1 MIILLK
7 PKIVILGAGYA
18 GLMTL
23 TRLQKTINVNEAEII
38 LVNKHDYHY
47 ETTWLHHA
55 AAGTLHHD
63 RVRFN
68 INNLIDRNKV
78 KFIQGTVV
86 EINTDKKKVRLE
98 NDEVSYDYLV
108 VALGGESETFGIKGL
123 KEHSFAIVSVN
134 AARKIRNHIE
144 YQFATYHTAGEKTE
158 DKLTIVV
165 GGAGFTGMEFL
176 GEMTDRIPK
185 LCRDYDIKENQVKF
199 ICVEATDSPLT
210 GFDTDLVSYAMAYLE
225 GRGVQFKLNTEIRE
239 CTPGGVIIQSGDE
252 QEEIKARTVIWS
264 AGIRGST
271 VIDRSGFEAKRGRVV
286 VQPDLRAP
294 GLDNVFIIGDCS
306 IVLNKKDQYEYPP
319 TAQIAMQQ
327 GITCAN
333 NLSKLIR
340 KKADLETFVPNI
352 RGSVC
357 SLGENNAI
365 GIVYGKKLFG
375 PKALFM
381 KKVIDNRALYMM
393 GGASLVFKKGKLNL
407 FG

>member
-1 MIILLK
+1 MLK

-23 TRLQKTINVNEAEII
+23 TRLQKAMNVDEAEIV

-63 RVRFN
+63 RVRFD

-78 KFIQGTVV
+78 TFIQGTVV
-86 EINTDKKKVRLE
+86 EIDTEKNKVLFE
-98 NDEVSYDYLV
+98 NDEISYDYLV
-108 VALGGESETFGIKGL
+108 VALGGESETYGIKGL
-123 KEHSFAIVSVN
+123 KENSFAIVSVN

-144 YQFATYHTAGEKTE
+144 YQFATYHTEGKKNEE
-158 DKLTIVV
+158 KLTIVV

-176 GEMTDRIPK
+176 GELTDRIPK
-185 LCRDYDIKENQVKF
+185 LCRDYDIEENQVKI
-199 ICVEATDSPLT
+199 ICVEAAAAPLT
-210 GFDTDLVSYAMAYLE
+210 GFDKDLVKYAMAYLE
-225 GRGVQFKLNTEIRE
+225 GRGVQFKLNTRIKE
-239 CTPGGVIIQSGDE
+239 CQPNTIIVQSG
-252 QEEIKARTVIWS
+252 EEEEVIKAGTIIWS
-264 AGIRGST
+264 AGVRGSS
-271 VIDRSGFEAKRGRVV
+271 VIERSGFESKRGRVM

-294 GLDNVFIIGDCS
+294 GKDNVFIIGDCS
-306 IVLNKKDQYEYPP
+306 IVVNKTDNSHYPP

-327 GITCAN
+327 GMSCAN
-333 NLSKLIR
+333 NLIKLIR
-340 KKADLETFVPNI
+340 KKTDLEAFVPNI

-357 SLGENNAI
+357 SLGEKDAI
-365 GIVYGKKLFG
+365 GIVYGKKLVG
-375 PKALFM
+375 SKALFM

-407 FG
+407 FS

>member
-1 MIILLK
+1 MIK

-23 TRLQKTINVNEAEII
+23 TRLQKTINVNEAEIV

-68 INNLIDRNKV
+68 INNLIDRSKV
-78 KFIQGTVV
+78 TFIEGTVV
-86 EINTDKKKVRLE
+86 EINTEKNIVQLE
-98 NDEVSYDYLV
+98 NDELSYDYLV
-108 VALGGESETFGIKGL
+108 VALGGESETFGINGL
-123 KEHSFAIVSVN
+123 KEHSFAIISVN

-144 YQFATYHTAGEKTE
+144 YQFATYHTKGEKTV

-176 GEMTDRIPK
+176 GELTDRIPK
-185 LCRDYDIKENQVKF
+185 LCKDYDIEENQVKL
-199 ICVEATDSPLT
+199 ICVEATDSPLA
-210 GFDTDLVSYAMAYLE
+210 GFDSDLVKYAMAYLE
-225 GRGVQFKLNTEIRE
+225 SRGVQFKLNTRIKE
-239 CTPGGVIIQSGDE
+239 CKPGVVIVQSGE
-252 QEEIKARTVIWS
+252 EEEEIKARTIIWS
-264 AGIRGST
+264 AGVRGSS
-271 VIDRSGFEAKRGRVV
+271 VIDRSGFHADRGRVM

-294 GLDNVFIIGDCS
+294 GTDNVFIIGDCS
-306 IVLNKKDQYEYPP
+306 IVVNKSDNSQYPP

-327 GITCAN
+327 GITCAA
-333 NLSKLIR
+333 NLTKLIR
-340 KKADLETFVPNI
+340 KKTDLEAFVPNI

-357 SLGENNAI
+357 SLGENDAI
-365 GIVYGKKLFG
+365 GIVYGKKIVG
-375 PKALFM
+375 PRALFM

-407 FG
+407 FS